1 MPRKIGELELDFENP
16 TWKSNWDFEQ
26 FTVEVTISFTVG
38 FTIIYN
44 NIWPLGAGDRELG
57 VYKDGPCSSC

>member
-26 FTVEVTISFTVG
+26 FAVEVTINFTVG
-38 FTIIYN
+38 FTTKLIFGRWGRAI
-44 NIWPLGAGDRELG
+44 G
-57 VYKDGPCSSC
+57 S